1 MVLTVVSLLWLVWEA
16 GSCSP
21 VCSCWWRIP
30 RAGWTEI
37 TVTGRHVVLML
48 GLGFTLCRSHPCSSL
63 ASFGPSLGGLPES
76 CSGLLSLLLK
86 GHLYRK
92 PFVSTRDTLFTNS
105 LFCLRYLMETTSFTI
120 LLSMGF
126 HTNFSFNTES
136 LSYTITSSFRRL
148 WSTSLPEFLQPAFPQ
163 YRHGGSWR
171 FFAFGTDE
179 VFEGR
184 GLS

>member
-1 MVLTVVSLLWLVWEA
+1 MTIVSSWCLV
-16 GSCSP
+16 
-21 VCSCWWRIP
+21 
-30 RAGWTEI
+30 
-37 TVTGRHVVLML
+37 L
-48 GLGFTLCRSHPCSSL
+48 GLHFAGAILCSSL
-63 ASFGPSLGGLPES
+63 ATFGPSLGGLPES

-105 LFCLRYLMETTSFTI
+105 LFCLRYLMETASSTI

-126 HTNFSFNTES
+126 HINFSSNTES

-163 YRHGGSWR
+163 SRQSPDWR
-171 FFAFGTDE
+171 FVPLGPMMCLKEDVSHKNWFTEQSWTIVCFKCWQRLKLCGMI
-179 VFEGR
+179 
-184 GLS
+184 

>member
-1 MVLTVVSLLWLVWEA
+1 MSSQLEA
-16 GSCSP
+16 EFSYPLQEDFFYRDIFKMRGSCNLIVVRFGEP
-21 VCSCWWRIP
+21 L
-30 RAGWTEI
+30 
-37 TVTGRHVVLML
+37 VVLML

-63 ASFGPSLGGLPES
+63 ATCGPSLGGLPES

-105 LFCLRYLMETTSFTI
+105 LFSLMYLIETASSTI

-126 HTNFSFNTES
+126 HINFSSNTES

-148 WSTSLPEFLQPAFPQ
+148 
-163 YRHGGSWR
+163 
-171 FFAFGTDE
+171 
-179 VFEGR
+179 
-184 GLS
+184 